1 MIKVHPIKI
10 SKLPM
15 KKRSPASGA
24 ADVNLLPRN
33 EPIAPVK
40 ISRKTGRRL
49 TLFFLRNINP
59 AIPPIIPS
67 IRRLVPIAS
76 WTEWFNKTVKQ
87 VIMIAAVVPEPIP
100 TNNPLQKPEAIRR
113 IIVK

>member
-1 MIKVHPIKI
+1 ME
-10 SKLPM
+10 
-15 KKRSPASGA
+15 KRSQDSGA

-33 EPIAPVK
+33 EPMAPVNIK
-40 ISRKTGRRL
+40 RMHGRRL
-49 TLFFLRNINP
+49 TLPFLRNINP
-59 AIPPIIPS
+59 AIPPIMLS
-67 IRRLVPIAS
+67 SRRLVPIES

-100 TNNPLQKPEAIRR
+100 TNTPLPKPEAIRI